1 MVRLEGRNGWRLQDI
16 HHSEGHP
23 LINIELSLTRPPRT
37 PPGTWDMS
45 PASLPTCVAI
55 LEEYIV
61 SQYMKHLEL
70 ARPVFLFS
78 AVQEEELARGSD
90 KVSANVNGI
99 YKERMHI
106 HNSATGL
113 TVRQHLTDG
122 TRGYCTTVATVS
134 SSLTGCSL
142 AAICFASA
150 CQVSV
155 GIALYNTNNAVMTRI
170 SRSRAW
176 VYKDVL
182 SQ

>member
-1 MVRLEGRNGWRLQDI
+1 
-16 HHSEGHP
+16 
-23 LINIELSLTRPPRT
+23 
-37 PPGTWDMS
+37 MS
-45 PASLPTCVAI
+45 PASLPTCVAV

-61 SQYMKHLEL
+61 SQYMNHLEL
-70 ARPVFLFS
+70 VRPVFLFS

-90 KVSANVNGI
+90 KVSANVNDI
-99 YKERMHI
+99 YQKRMHI

-113 TVRQHLTDG
+113 TIRQHLTDG